1 MHRVIR
7 NGLALGLASALAF
20 TLSPIS
26 PVSAATKKPAAK
38 PAAKKPAAKPAAKK
52 AATPT
57 VLRMT
62 RMGDWSNAFGPSRN
76 SSGTDHLVNF
86 MLFDNLV
93 KIAKDEN
100 PGKKFIGYR

>member
-1 MHRVIR
+1 MQRVIR
-7 NGLALGLASALAF
+7 KGLALGLASALVL

-38 PAAKKPAAKPAAKK
+38 PAAKKPAAKKPAAKP
-52 AATPT
+52 AAAAAPT

-86 MLFDNLV
+86 MLL
-93 KIAKDEN
+93 IT
-100 PGKKFIGYR
+100 